1 MEKANLAEE
10 RIESL
15 FDLHRYII
23 SVFFKDFEEVFKLPE
38 GLNFTHMKAML
49 TLRFHGKM
57 TMSDLSRMLVIA
69 KGSFTPVA
77 ARLITGGYIEKEQS
91 AGDKRVYNLVL
102 TEAGMELTTRFKNE
116 HWAYM
121 TEILDRLPPD
131 EQGDYFAHVTKLNA
145 YHKMIESR
153 T

>member
-1 MEKANLAEE
+1 MEKANQAEE

-15 FDLHRYII
+15 FDLHRYIM

-77 ARLITGGYIEKEQS
+77 SRLITSGYIQKEQS

-102 TEAGMELTTRFKNE
+102 TEEGMELTTRFKNE

-131 EQGDYFAHVTKLNA
+131 EQEDYFAHVNKLNA
-145 YHKMIESR
+145 YHKVIELHR
-153 T
+153 